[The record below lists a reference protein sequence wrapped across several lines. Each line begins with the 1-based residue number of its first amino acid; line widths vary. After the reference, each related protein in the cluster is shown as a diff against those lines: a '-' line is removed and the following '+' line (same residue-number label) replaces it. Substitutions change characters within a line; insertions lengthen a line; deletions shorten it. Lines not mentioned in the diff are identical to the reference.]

1 MLLNEDCL
9 KTLEGLPDNHIDL
22 TITSPPYDNLRDY
35 KGYSFDFPAI
45 AEQLFRTTK
54 EGGVVVWVVGDAV
67 IKGSES
73 GSSFRQALGFME
85 AGFRLHDTMIY
96 QKPSSR
102 FPDKLRY
109 NQVFEF
115 MFVLSKGKPK
125 VVNLI
130 RDKKN
135 KWAGTTNWTHGGF
148 RDKNGEMV
156 RRPKPKLYAEFGV
169 RNNIWL
175 VNNGYGFGTK
185 DKLAYKHP
193 ATFPEKLVEGHII
206 TWSNEGDLVYD
217 PFMGSGTTAKVAT
230 QLNRRWF
237 GSEISKEYCDLTQKR
252 IEAWNEKENN

>member
-9 KTLEGLPDNHIDL
+9 ITLKNLPDNHIDL

-67 IKGSES
+67 VNGGET
-73 GSSFRQALGFME
+73 GSSFRQALGFIE

-102 FPDKLRY
+102 FPDRYRY

-135 KWAGTTNWTHGGF
+135 TYAGFTNWKHGGH
-148 RDKNGEMV
+148 RTKSGEMKIL
-156 RRPKPKLYAEFGV
+156 PKAKPYAEYGV

-175 VNNGYGFGTK
+175 INNSYGFGTK
-185 DKLAYKHP
+185 DKIAYKHP
-193 ATFPEKLVEGHII
+193 ATFPEKLVEGHIL
-206 TWSNEGDLVYD
+206 TWSNENDLVYD
-217 PFMGSGTTAKVAT
+217 PFMGSGTTAKVAI
-230 QLNRRWF
+230 QLNRNWL
-237 GSEISKEYCDLTQKR
+237 GSEISKDYCDIIKDR
-252 IEAWNEKENN
+252 IK